1 MDTLYELLGALPHD
15 NADSLR
21 AAFRKAVKSAHPD
34 LRPGDPDAGVKFRR
48 IVRANE
54 ILGDSEQRAVYDH
67 LLMLARVEK
76 DPASAHPIAARIH
89 RVASGVMAIAIASIV
104 TVGGYLLFMHMS
116 MALVAPANNSD
127 GTARAPSQLAA
138 ASQNTSPSAGEEAG
152 SIAKPDPAGETIV
165 AHATPV
171 FQVES
176 LPPINGGI
184 AATAATEPAGNEAG
198 FFRARGISTYRHG
211 DLNGTAVDLDQAILL
226 DPKSSASGIDRNLVF
241 NRMRKNDR
249 AVSDIARAK
258 RVEKDRTSRSAP
270 GQPRKLHVEQAAV
283 ATAPKP
289 KPKPQPAAP
298 SSRPIVSSYNPSSG
312 DFPSATFQ

>member
-15 NADSLR
+15 NADGLR
-21 AAFRKAVKSAHPD
+21 TAFRKAVKSAHPD
-34 LRPGDPDAGVKFRR
+34 LRPGDPDAGVKFRQ

-67 LLMLARVEK
+67 LLMLAHVEK

-138 ASQNTSPSAGEEAG
+138 ASPNTSPSAGEKAG

-165 AHATPV
+165 AHVTPV
-171 FQVES
+171 IRVES
-176 LPPINGGI
+176 LPPINVGV
-184 AATAATEPAGNEAG
+184 AATTATDPAANETG
-198 FFRARGISTYRHG
+198 LFRARGTSAYRNG
-211 DLNGTAVDLDQAILL
+211 DLNGAAVDLDQAILL
-226 DPKSSASGIDRNLVF
+226 DPKSSASDIDRNLVF
-241 NRMRKNDR
+241 DRMRKNDR

-270 GQPRKLHVEQAAV
+270 GAQRKLHVEQAAV
-283 ATAPKP
+283 APAPKP
-289 KPKPQPAAP
+289 KPKPQPATP
-298 SSRPIVSSYNPSSG
+298 SSRPIVSSYNPSSA

>member
-127 GTARAPSQLAA
+127 GTAL
-138 ASQNTSPSAGEEAG
+138 
-152 SIAKPDPAGETIV
+152 
-165 AHATPV
+165 
-171 FQVES
+171 S
-176 LPPINGGI
+176 LIHI
-184 AATAATEPAGNEAG
+184 
-198 FFRARGISTYRHG
+198 
-211 DLNGTAVDLDQAILL
+211 
-226 DPKSSASGIDRNLVF
+226 
-241 NRMRKNDR
+241 
-249 AVSDIARAK
+249 
-258 RVEKDRTSRSAP
+258 
-270 GQPRKLHVEQAAV
+270 
-283 ATAPKP
+283 
-289 KPKPQPAAP
+289 
-298 SSRPIVSSYNPSSG
+298 
-312 DFPSATFQ
+312 